1 MSENGLPSPDHILFI
16 KALRKTFG
24 LIQALRG
31 IDLELFKG
39 DFLTIFGPNGAGK
52 TTLIKILSSLAKPT
66 SGLVY
71 VAGFNI
77 ENVNPKMRG
86 QIGVISHSS
95 YLYDN
100 LSAMENL
107 VFYAKM
113 YRLENPEERAE
124 KVIDEMG
131 LKARMH
137 DPVGVFSRG
146 MIQRLSIAR
155 AIINDPAILFLDE
168 PYTGLDQHASENL
181 KERLMV
187 LRDAQRSI
195 VMITHDIPRGLEM
208 CDRVVIMNDGK
219 KVFMGNIE
227 DIDRDGFESFYYQ
240 KIANSR
246 DDKNRK

>member
-1 MSENGLPSPDHILFI
+1 MSENGLPSSNHILFV

-31 IDLELFKG
+31 IDLELLKG
-39 DFLTIFGPNGAGK
+39 EFLTIFGPNGAGK

-66 SGLVY
+66 SGVAY

-77 ENVNPKMRG
+77 EDADPQMRS
-86 QIGVISHSS
+86 QIGVISHAS

-100 LSAMENL
+100 LSALENL

-113 YRLENPEERAE
+113 HRLENPEERAAQ
-124 KVIDEMG
+124 VIDEMG

-146 MIQRLSIAR
+146 MTQRLSIAR
-155 AIINDPAILFLDE
+155 AIINSPAILFLDE

-181 KERLMV
+181 KERLLV
-187 LRDAQRSI
+187 LRDAKRSI

-208 CDRVVIMNDGK
+208 CDRVAIMADGK
-219 KVFMGNIE
+219 KVFMGH
-227 DIDRDGFESFYYQ
+227 IDDVDKNGFESFYYQ
-240 KIANSR
+240 TIANSR
-246 DDKNRK
+246 GDRDRK